1 MTVGGLALPFID
13 VQFVALV
20 TEDAVSCDMVT
31 CCVSSYLT
39 VTSSSDDG
47 VGPIGAILPRGGGGG
62 VKKID
67 SRWLYLCPN
76 SKQYYYI
83 FSLLK

>member
-1 MTVGGLALPFID
+1 MANVCKFEVTVGGLPLPFID

-31 CCVSSYLT
+31 CYVSSFLA

-47 VGPIGAILPRGGGGG
+47 VGPIWAILHRGG
-62 VKKID
+62 I
-67 SRWLYLCPN
+67 STA
-76 SKQYYYI
+76 
-83 FSLLK
+83 FSS

>member
-13 VQFVALV
+13 VQLVALV

-47 VGPIGAILPRGGGGG
+47 VGPIGAILPRGGISIA
-62 VKKID
+62 V
-67 SRWLYLCPN
+67 SSYLRE
-76 SKQYYYI
+76 
-83 FSLLK
+83 FSSC